1 MKKVNS
7 KINKNGRRGFTMVE
21 LVVALAIIA
30 IVSIATVFLI
40 ITQTNM
46 NAKSIQVVEAT
57 NVAENAIECFRFAV
71 NDPDPSTSVE
81 DKFENAFGKT
91 LGQDQC
97 RYPPQHTGEYLFS
110 SSAGTEYGS
119 VSFRKSARFGCF
131 WRASRSGAKNAL
143 LPSRLFG
150 RRLAD
155 DGGLPRGVSAGHIL

>member
-71 NDPDPSTSVE
+71 NVSGSDEAAIKSN
-81 DKFENAFGKT
+81 FESAFKKSLGLGEGEELKPKEETDEYVIYEIIEHGATIEITIKGNEITIKAIASDRDIIIEKKT
-91 LGQDQC
+91 
-97 RYPPQHTGEYLFS
+97 YTKYY
-110 SSAGTEYGS
+110 TE
-119 VSFRKSARFGCF
+119 
-131 WRASRSGAKNAL
+131 
-143 LPSRLFG
+143 
-150 RRLAD
+150 
-155 DGGLPRGVSAGHIL
+155 

>member
-71 NDPDPSTSVE
+71 NDPDPSKSVE
-81 DKFENAFGKT
+81 DKFESAFEKS
-91 LGQDQC
+91 LGIENLEPNENG
-97 RYPPQHTGEYLFS
+97 RYEFNKHGATIEITIVGNKITIK
-110 SSAGTEYGS
+110 A
-119 VSFRKSARFGCF
+119 K
-131 WRASRSGAKNAL
+131 AS
-143 LPSRLFG
+143 
-150 RRLAD
+150 
-155 DGGLPRGVSAGHIL
+155 DGDEIINRTYTK

>member
-57 NVAENAIECFRFAV
+57 NVAENAIECFRFVV
-71 NDPDPSTSVE
+71 NTDNGDGDYKPEFEEAFKKSLGLGEGEHLQEDNGVYIINEHGATIEIEIDGNTIKIKATSSDNE
-81 DKFENAFGKT
+81 EILN
-91 LGQDQC
+91 
-97 RYPPQHTGEYLFS
+97 
-110 SSAGTEYGS
+110 
-119 VSFRKSARFGCF
+119 
-131 WRASRSGAKNAL
+131 RSYTK
-143 LPSRLFG
+143 
-150 RRLAD
+150 
-155 DGGLPRGVSAGHIL
+155 